1 MSGYKPSDIPVKTTF
16 GAAQNNAAKTN
27 IPPNL
32 YQLLIMINGVRSVN
46 DLLRLGIREVDIDS
60 FDMLYQLKLIEAP
73 KNATVQNLPPTHP
86 SSTTSKK
93 GLAEVR
99 FAVLDILLDI
109 SEKDFGVRPWI
120 EKIEQVDSLARLAS
134 EVDAF
139 CASAFGRKYPNVHDA
154 LRRAA
159 AG

>member
-1 MSGYKPSDIPVKTTF
+1 MSEYKPNDIPVKTAF
-16 GAAQNNAAKTN
+16 GAAQNNVAKTN
-27 IPPNL
+27 ISPNL
-32 YQLLIMINGVRSVN
+32 YQLLAMINGVRTVS
-46 DLLRLGIREVDIDS
+46 DLLRLGIRGVDIDT

-73 KNATVQNLPPTHP
+73 KGAVIQELPLANRT
-86 SSTTSKK
+86 STGSKK
-93 GLAEVR
+93 GLSELR

-120 EKIEQVDSLARLAS
+120 EKIEQADSLARLAG

-139 CASAFGRKYPNVHDA
+139 CTSAFGQKYPNVHGA